1 MEGNTMGLLSAL
13 NQFNPFAKG
22 TMADQVGDK
31 YERYKV
37 IIETFAPLLS
47 GRIGENTP
55 ETTKA
60 ALRGSTRVPEDHELM
75 DEKVYM
81 RILVQLSEDDRN
93 WILSFTEVEYPTGH
107 SHPWMREAAKDGLD
121 QWRRWI
127 MFLVDDP
134 VMGTR
139 TKNTK
144 HNTKGKVIE
153 SETEPYE
160 VKPGDDKPAVKYLEL
175 IVKDLK
181 EALEYV
187 AKKRKLTNTTI
198 ATMTKRQI
206 DACKEEAYG
215 RVTLNMQQL
224 GQTWMPSPDDK
235 PFATKAIDFAQKM
248 IQKKGLTGQ
257 QLLTAALARSKSF
270 IGFALQKVKWLDEL
284 LARHAATLRKDRE
297 SYLTWWGAFKHN
309 QQIGMPFRSALTNAP
324 KVARASR
331 FGRWESWSYRLSYA
345 IMKRVLPF

>member
-1 MEGNTMGLLSAL
+1 MGLLSLL
-13 NQFNPFAKG
+13 NQLNPFAKG
-22 TMADQVGDK
+22 TMADTIGEK
-31 YERYKV
+31 YERYKI
-37 IIETFAPLLS
+37 IIETFAPLLT
-47 GRIGENTP
+47 GRTSENTP
-55 ETTKA
+55 DAVKS
-60 ALRGSTRVPEDHELM
+60 ALDSKKRRPEDHELM

-81 RILVQLSEDDRN
+81 RILYQLTDDERK
-93 WILSFTEVEYPTGH
+93 WIISFTQWEYPTDH
-107 SHPWMREAAKDGLD
+107 SHPWMAEAAKDGLD
-121 QWRRWI
+121 QWRKWI

-144 HNTKGKVIE
+144 HNAKGKVIE
-153 SETEPYE
+153 SETEPYV
-160 VKPGDDKPAVKYLEL
+160 VKRGNDKPAIEYLKL

-181 EALEYV
+181 EAVELE

-198 ATMTKRQI
+198 ATMTERQI
-206 DACKEEAYG
+206 EICKAEAYG